1 MPYETMV
8 REAKT
13 LTYEQ
18 QFNLVAIF
26 IEAMKAKMYN
36 NTVSSVSEPK
46 KDYRDSYPSGY
57 FDLFGSI
64 DDPTFVEPE
73 DFS

>member
-18 QFNLVAIF
+18 QFNLVAIL

-46 KDYRDSYPSGY
+46 KDYRDSLIIPKNFLVCWGW
-57 FDLFGSI
+57 I
-64 DDPTFVEPE
+64 
-73 DFS
+73 